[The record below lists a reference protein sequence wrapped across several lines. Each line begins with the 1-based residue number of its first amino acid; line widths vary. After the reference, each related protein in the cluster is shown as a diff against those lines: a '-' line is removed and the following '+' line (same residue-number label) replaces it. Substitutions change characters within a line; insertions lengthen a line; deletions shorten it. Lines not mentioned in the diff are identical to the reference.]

1 MPAGCGG
8 RLLMKFTGEETKEEL
23 LYKGIELIERFSED
37 NGIKMPKIFVV
48 GPSRISAYGLF
59 YPNDIIHVNMKLCR
73 PPVKVP
79 GYDWTF
85 PGYIQDLTPYGIL
98 AHEFGH
104 YISDML
110 GKKFRKN
117 FVNIRKIEENVTS
130 TDDRGLDEKM
140 AEAAR
145 LFITNPDLL
154 RIGRPYRYEIFS
166 RHYTPVVKHRW
177 KTVLKNAHPK
187 IISAAERWIERG
199 YIKK

>member
-1 MPAGCGG
+1 
-8 RLLMKFTGEETKEEL
+8 
-23 LYKGIELIERFSED
+23 
-37 NGIKMPKIFVV
+37 
-48 GPSRISAYGLF
+48 
-59 YPNDIIHVNMKLCR
+59 MKLCR

-166 RHYTPVVKHRW
+166 SHYTPVVKHRW

>member
-1 MPAGCGG
+1 
-8 RLLMKFTGEETKEEL
+8 MKFTGKESKEKL
-23 LYKGIELIERFSED
+23 LYKGIELMEMFAEQ
-37 NGIKMPKIFVV
+37 NGIKIPKVFI
-48 GPSRISAYGLF
+48 ISDNSDFYGLF
-59 YPNDIIHVNMKLCR
+59 YPKNVIHVNMRQCR
-73 PPVKVP
+73 TAVRTP

-85 PGYIQDLTPYGIL
+85 PGYVQDLTPFGIL

-104 YISDML
+104 YISDIL

-117 FVNIRKIEENVTS
+117 FINIRRIEENVTS

-154 RIGRPYRYEIFS
+154 KRGRPYRYEIF
-166 RHYTPVVKHRW
+166 RQFYEPVVRNRW
-177 KTVLKNAHPK
+177 RTVLQNAHPK

-199 YIKK
+199 YIVK

>member
-1 MPAGCGG
+1 
-8 RLLMKFTGEETKEEL
+8 MKFTGRETKDEL
-23 LYKGIELIERFSED
+23 LYKGIELIERFSEE
-37 NGIKMPKIFVV
+37 NGIKMPKIFI
-48 GPSRISAYGLF
+48 ISNKKNVYGLF
-59 YPNDIIHVNMKLCR
+59 YPKNVIHVNMKLCR
-73 PPVKVP
+73 PPVKNP
-79 GYDWTF
+79 GYDWSF
-85 PGYIQDLTPYGIL
+85 PGYVQDLTPYGIL

-154 RIGRPYRYEIFS
+154 KRGRPLRYEIFS
-166 RHYTPVVKHRW
+166 QHYKPVVKNRW
-177 KTVLKNAHPK
+177 KTVLFHAHPK
-187 IISAAERWIERG
+187 IVTAAERWIERG
-199 YIKK
+199 YINKNM

>member
-1 MPAGCGG
+1 M
-8 RLLMKFTGEETKEEL
+8 RFTGDESKEEL
-23 LYKGIELIERFSED
+23 LYKGIDLIERFSEI
-37 NGIKMPKIFVV
+37 NGIKVPKIFINSSTV
-48 GPSRISAYGLF
+48 RAYGLF
-59 YPNDIIHVNMKLCR
+59 YPNNVIHINMKLCR

-104 YISDML
+104 YISDIL
-110 GKKFRKN
+110 GKRFRKN
-117 FVNIRKIEENVTS
+117 FINIKKIEENVTA

-154 RIGRPYRYEIFS
+154 KRGRPHRYEIFS
-166 RHYTPVVKHRW
+166 SYYQPVVRNRW
-177 KTVLKNAHPK
+177 KTVLTHAHPK
-187 IISAAERWIERG
+187 IVNAAERWIERG
-199 YIKK
+199 YIKKIVKP